1 MYYHSDPSDLH
12 ASSYM
17 KYKVSEFFAMTFLKV
32 IQNSKVIMTAIANI
46 SITV

>member
-17 KYKVSEFFAMTFLKV
+17 KCRVCEFFAMTSLEV
-32 IQNSKVIMTAIANI
+32 IQNSKGIMTAIANI
-46 SITV
+46 SIMV